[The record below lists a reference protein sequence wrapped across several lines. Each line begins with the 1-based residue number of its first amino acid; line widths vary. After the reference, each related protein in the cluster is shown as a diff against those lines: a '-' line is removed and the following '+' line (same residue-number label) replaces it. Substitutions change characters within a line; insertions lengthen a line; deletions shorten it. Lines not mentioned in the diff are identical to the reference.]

1 MVKRIHHILNLII
14 GTCLGIFVGSG
25 IYSFWDFRMHPELY
39 HMQSAPWYTGILL
52 RGTVTVAV
60 IVGCLILKAILR
72 MIEKKKRGGNGF
84 ETDHRTSGK
93 KV

>member
-1 MVKRIHHILNLII
+1 MRKRIHHILNLMI
-14 GTCLGIFVGSG
+14 GAFLGVFIGSG

-39 HMQSAPWYTGILL
+39 RMQSAPWYTGILL
-52 RGTVTVAV
+52 RGAVTVAV
-60 IVGCLILKAILR
+60 IVVCLILKAILR